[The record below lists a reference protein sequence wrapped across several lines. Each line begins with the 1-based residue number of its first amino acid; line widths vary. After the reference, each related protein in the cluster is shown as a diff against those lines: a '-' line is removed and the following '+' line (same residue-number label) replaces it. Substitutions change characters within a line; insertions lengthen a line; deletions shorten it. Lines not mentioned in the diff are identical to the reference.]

1 MNKNNKLWV
10 SVALTALITFPAGMV
25 LGGSLINAGLVK
37 AFGSVGE
44 NLFGEGNFGVSIVG
58 ATPPDD
64 GSPAAEV
71 VQIDIASGGP
81 PDDNQPPQPVIPVY
95 LNVFQPPTPIA
106 PACVV
111 SAQIAITSAG
121 VEVIINDDPLSVPP
135 DPILVSYGSPLGQPP
150 DPCRDDGNVI
160 GPGPG

>member
-1 MNKNNKLWV
+1 MNKNKKLWL
-10 SVALTALITFPAGMV
+10 SVAITALITFPAGMV

-44 NLFGEGNFGVSIVG
+44 NLFGEGDFGVSIVG

-64 GSPAAEV
+64 SIPDV
-71 VQIDIASGGP
+71 VQIDIASGNP

-95 LNVFQPPTPIA
+95 LNVFQPPDPIA

-111 SAQIAITSAG
+111 SAQIAVTADG
-121 VEVIINDDPLSVPP
+121 VQVIINDDPLAVPP
-135 DPILVSYGSPLGQPP
+135 QPILVSYGSPLGVPP
-150 DPCRDDGNVI
+150 QPCRDGNVI
-160 GPGPG
+160 GGGDGI